1 MNLEETYRSRLA
13 GVRKYLTDKG
23 LDGALFT
30 SYENRRYYCGFTG
43 SNGYLTPTNNATR
56 AQVAAILHRFVENVA
71 KTTK

>member
-30 SYENRRYYCGFTG
+30 S
-43 SNGYLTPTNNATR
+43 
-56 AQVAAILHRFVENVA
+56 
-71 KTTK
+71 